1 MQPKPADDA
10 AKRKKTDEPAP
21 DDETDNAANTDAKPM
36 ESFVAAA
43 EDEEE
48 EEVQNKPEE
57 AQAQAETVGTLI
69 LGGPFDYSSVKY
81 AGQ

>member
-1 MQPKPADDA
+1 MQPTPADDA

-21 DDETDNAANTDAKPM
+21 DDETDHTASADAKPAD
-36 ESFVAAA
+36 SFVASA

-57 AQAQAETVGTLI
+57 AQAQAETVGAVI
-69 LGGPFDYSSVKY
+69 
-81 AGQ
+81 